1 MQLKILIQNYPA
13 AYPSMYAPF
22 HYLNTAL
29 DDDDVRPIPSLSFII
44 SCPLLHQQQKNRHPT
59 MKFTINFQGK
69 EPHLG
74 LIFEL
79 WLYVYCLDFRDILVP
94 YY

>member
-1 MQLKILIQNYPA
+1 
-13 AYPSMYAPF
+13 MYAPF

-29 DDDDVRPIPSLSFII
+29 DNDDVRPIPSLSFII
-44 SCPLLHQQQKNRHPT
+44 SCPLLHQHHRHPT

-79 WLYVYCLDFRDILVP
+79 WLYVCSLGILVP

>member
-13 AYPSMYAPF
+13 AYLSIYAPF

-44 SCPLLHQQQKNRHPT
+44 SCPLLHQSAAAEESTSN
-59 MKFTINFQGK
+59 N
-69 EPHLG
+69 E
-74 LIFEL
+74 
-79 WLYVYCLDFRDILVP
+79 VYH
-94 YY
+94 